1 MTWVVVGG
9 IAKDISITVYGPD
22 AAVSRAQ
29 AVTFLWRKL
38 A

>member
-9 IAKDISITVYGPD
+9 ITKDIGVTAYGPD

>member
-1 MTWVVVGG
+1 MTWAAANGITNGTGG
-9 IAKDISITVYGPD
+9 NTFSPD
-22 AAVSRAQ
+22 VAVSRAQ